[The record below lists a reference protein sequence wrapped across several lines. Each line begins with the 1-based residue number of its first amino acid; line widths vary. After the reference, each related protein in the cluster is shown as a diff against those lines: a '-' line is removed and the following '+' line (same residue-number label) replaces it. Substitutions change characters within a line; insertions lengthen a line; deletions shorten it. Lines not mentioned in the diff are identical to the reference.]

1 MEAEV
6 IAGLSRSQKSLPPKY
21 FYDEVGSKLF
31 EAITALPEYYPTRT
45 ELEIFDDSMAA
56 IADCIGP
63 GVCVVEYGSGSSLKI
78 RKVLEQVE
86 ALAYVPVDISRE
98 HLIASAAELVAD
110 FAELQVYPTC
120 ADFTG
125 AFDLSAPVAAMP
137 KVGFFPGS
145 SIGNFDPDTAEDFL
159 MTVRETLGAG
169 ARLIIGVD
177 LKKDPQI
184 LESAYDDAAGVT
196 AEFNLNLLSHL
207 TRALGTPFDPERFRH
222 RAIYNAEIGAV
233 QMFLDVVES
242 HEVVIGA
249 ERIHFQ
255 AGESIHTEN
264 SFKFDP
270 EDFVQLAQRAG
281 FGELSRWTDQRD
293 WYAVY
298 LFEAET

>member
-6 IAGLSRSQKSLPPKY
+6 IAGLSASQKRLPPKY

-31 EAITALPEYYPTRT
+31 EAITTLPEYYPTRT
-45 ELEIFDDSMAA
+45 ELEIFENSMAS
-56 IADCIGP
+56 IADSIGP

-86 ALAYVPVDISRE
+86 PLAYVPVDISRE
-98 HLIASAAELVAD
+98 HLIASATELAAD
-110 FAELQVYPTC
+110 FTELQVYPTC

-125 AFDLSAPVAAMP
+125 AFDLPAPVAAMP

-145 SIGNFDPDTAEDFL
+145 SIGNFDPETAEDFL
-159 MTVRETLGAG
+159 VTVRETLGAG

-177 LKKDPQI
+177 LKKDPLI
-184 LESAYDDAAGVT
+184 LEAAYDDAAGVT
-196 AEFNLNLLSHL
+196 ARFNLNLLSHL
-207 TRALGTPFDPERFRH
+207 ARELDASFDPERFRH

-233 QMFLDVVES
+233 QMFLDVLES
-242 HEVVIGA
+242 HDVVVGA
-249 ERIHFQ
+249 EQIHFE
-255 AGESIHTEN
+255 AGESVHTEN
-264 SFKFDP
+264 SFKFNP

-281 FGELSRWTDQRD
+281 FSVLGRWTDPRD

-298 LFEAET
+298 LFEADA